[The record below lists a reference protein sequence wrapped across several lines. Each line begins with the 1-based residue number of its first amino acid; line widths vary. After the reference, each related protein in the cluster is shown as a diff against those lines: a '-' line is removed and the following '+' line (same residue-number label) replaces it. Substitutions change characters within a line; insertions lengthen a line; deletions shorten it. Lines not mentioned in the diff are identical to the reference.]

1 MTLGD
6 LVDRHRIIVCVGS
19 GGVGKTT
26 IAAALALQGAI
37 AGRRAM
43 VVTIDPARRLAQSLG
58 LNTLRAGGERVPV
71 EHLLREGTTGG
82 TLSAGML
89 DQKSAWDEFIAR
101 HAPNAQVRETLLANE
116 FYQHLSKSFAGSTE
130 YMAIEE
136 LCRIDESG
144 AFDLIVLDTPPTGHA
159 LEFLDAPRRLEDF
172 FDRSLIAWLVRPTMS
187 AGWSVWKTAGKSVRF
202 VFERI
207 EAATGIQALAQIA
220 DFFVAIEQLI
230 DGITE
235 RSRKVRSLLQGAD
248 TAFVLVSGPDEQVLE
263 DADELA
269 ARMRGLGMPLKGVV
283 MNRVHEAAECLE
295 DDAQTHASL
304 QRIDAALAVAGVDPE
319 SRQWFTDTLDIICI
333 QASTEAV
340 RREAFEAALPEEV
353 VVATVPEQP
362 RDVHDL
368 AALAQLGRFLAA
380 RPATARAG
388 NHAGEP
394 HPR

>member
-1 MTLGD
+1 MTLRD
-6 LVDRHRIIVCVGS
+6 LLEQHRIIVCVGS

-26 IAAALALQGAI
+26 VAAALALQGAL

-58 LNTLRAGGERVPV
+58 LDTLRAGGERVSLEPLAA
-71 EHLLREGTTGG
+71 EATGSGG

-101 HAPNAQVRETLLANE
+101 HAPNEKVRETLLAND
-116 FYQHLSKSFAGSTE
+116 FYQHLSRSFAGSTE

-136 LCRIDESG
+136 LCRIDEG
-144 AFDLIVLDTPPTGHA
+144 GGFDLIVLDTPPTGHA
-159 LEFLDAPRRLEDF
+159 LEFLEAPQRLEDF

-187 AGWSVWKTAGKSVRF
+187 VGWSAWKTAGKSVRF

-207 EAATGIQALAQIA
+207 EAAAGVQALAQIA

-230 DGITE
+230 DGITD
-235 RSRKVRSLLQGAD
+235 RSRKVKSLLQGRE

-269 ARMRGLGMPLKGVV
+269 GRMRALGMPLKGVV
-283 MNRVHEAAECLE
+283 MNRVHEAADCL
-295 DDAQTHASL
+295 DDTAGAHASL
-304 QRIDAALAVAGVDPE
+304 ARIDAALAAEGVDADT
-319 SRQWFTDTLDIICI
+319 RQWFTDTLDTICV
-333 QASTEAV
+333 QAATEAV
-340 RREAFEAALPEEV
+340 RREAFEAALSQDV
-353 VVATVPEQP
+353 VVTTVPEQP

-368 AALAQLGRFLAA
+368 KALAALGRYLMA
-380 RPATARAG
+380 RPAVSAAAQEVPDA
-388 NHAGEP
+388 H
-394 HPR
+394 